1 MKSFITSLCA
11 SLIALFVFFAG
22 GLLFILLVFSLAKS
36 SADKGT
42 VIVPH
47 GSYLVFD
54 LTGNITDSPDQ
65 FDGSRVVGTLLGSGS
80 GPFVLQLRSVVNAI
94 KHAATDD
101 RITGLFITGNLVPID
116 LGSGFAALREVREA
130 IEEFRAT
137 GKPVLA
143 YGTYPGTREL
153 YLMSAA
159 DEIVLN
165 PLGMVWMPGLA
176 SEGLFFKGAFDKYG
190 IGVQVTRAGKFKS
203 YHDPYVRQDF
213 SAETRQELQELLGDL
228 WEDIRGTVALGR
240 AIEPAKLQEIVEG
253 PEALRAEIALETG
266 LVDRLAYF
274 DEVLAELRER
284 TGVQDDSEPF
294 TQIDI
299 VSYTRVAVRGAVGPG
314 GSQNRVAVVY
324 AEGTIV
330 DGGGM
335 AGEIGSETFAREL
348 RRLRTD
354 SNVKAVVLR
363 VNSPGGSASA
373 SEDILREMQLL
384 KAEKP
389 TIVSM
394 GTYAASGGY
403 WISAH
408 ADRIFAEPETVTGS
422 IGVTGLV
429 FNVKGL
435 GESVGITFDTVK
447 TGKFADFISV
457 SRPKTESEM
466 EWLQSATDNVYEQ
479 FIDRVVSGRKL
490 GRPHVESIA
499 QGRVWSGQR
508 AVDLGLVDEIGGL
521 GKSIEFAAQKAG
533 LGSDYRVEE
542 FPRKKSFAEALE
554 EMFQPGM
561 EQFSDGGP
569 VEAVVRQVRQEL
581 AALRRFNDPA
591 SVYALF
597 PFAISAK

>member
-11 SLIALFVFFAG
+11 SLVALFVFFAG
-22 GLLFILLVFSLAKS
+22 GLLMLLLVLSLAKS
-36 SADKGT
+36 AEKGST
-42 VIVPH
+42 VIVDN
-47 GSYLVFD
+47 GSYLVLD
-54 LTGNITDSPDQ
+54 LTGNITDAPDQ
-65 FDGSRVVGTLLGSGS
+65 FDGGRMVGTLLGSGG
-80 GPFVLQLRSVVNAI
+80 GPFILQLRSVVSAI
-94 KHAATDD
+94 DHAAEDD
-101 RITGLFITGNLVPID
+101 RIAGLFITGNLIPLD
-116 LGSGFAALREVREA
+116 LGSGFPALREVREA
-130 IEEFRAT
+130 IERFKAA

-159 DEIVLN
+159 DEIILN

-176 SEGLFFKGAFDKYG
+176 SEGMFFKGAFDKYG

-203 YHDPYVRQDF
+203 YHDPYVRKDF
-213 SAETRQELQELLGDL
+213 SPETRQELQDLLTDL
-228 WEDIRGTVALGR
+228 WGEIRATVAEGR
-240 AIEPAKLQEIVEG
+240 GIEPEELQKVVEG
-253 PEALRAEIALETG
+253 PEALRSEVALAG
-266 LVDRLAYF
+266 RIVDRLAYF
-274 DEVLAELRER
+274 DEVLAELRDR
-284 TGVQDDSEPF
+284 TGVHDEGDPF
-294 TQIDI
+294 RQIDI
-299 VSYTRVAVRGAVGPG
+299 VSYTRVAVRGAAGPG
-314 GSQNRVAVVY
+314 GSRNRVAVVY
-324 AEGTIV
+324 AEGAIV
-330 DGGGM
+330 DGGGFD
-335 AGEIGSETFAREL
+335 GEIGSETFAREL
-348 RRLRTD
+348 RQLRTD
-354 SNVKAVVLR
+354 PHVKAVVLR

-373 SEDILREMQLL
+373 SEEILREMQLL
-384 KAEKP
+384 KAVKP

-403 WISAH
+403 WISTH
-408 ADRIFAEPETVTGS
+408 ADRIFAQPNTVTGS

-466 EWLQSATDNVYEQ
+466 EWLQSATDDVYEL
-479 FIDRVVSGRKL
+479 FLDRVAEGRNL
-490 GRPHVESIA
+490 ERSRVEEIA
-499 QGRVWSGQR
+499 QGRVWSGES
-508 AVDLGLVDEIGGL
+508 ALELGLVDELGGL
-521 GKSIEFAAQKAG
+521 GKAIEYAAEKAG
-533 LGSDYRVEE
+533 LGSNYRVSE
-542 FPRKKSFAEALE
+542 FPRKKTFAEALE

>member
-22 GLLFILLVFSLAKS
+22 GLLMLLLVLSFAKS
-36 SADKGT
+36 ADTGT
-42 VIVPH
+42 VVVHH
-47 GSYLVFD
+47 GSYLVLD

-65 FDGSRVVGTLLGSGS
+65 FDGSRVVGTLLGSGG
-80 GPFVLQLRSVVNAI
+80 GPFILQLRSVVSAI
-94 KHAATDD
+94 EHAATDD
-101 RITGLFITGNLVPID
+101 RITGLFITGNLIPLD
-116 LGSGFAALREVREA
+116 LGSGFAALREVRGA
-130 IEEFRAT
+130 IEKFKAT

-159 DEIVLN
+159 NEIVLN

-176 SEGLFFKGAFDKYG
+176 SEGLFFKGAFEKFG

-203 YHDPYVRQDF
+203 YHDPYVRTDF
-213 SAETRQELQELLGDL
+213 SPETRQELQDLLGDL
-228 WEDIRGTVALGR
+228 WEEIRATVAAGR
-240 AIEPAKLQEIVEG
+240 GLEPAELQNVVEG
-253 PEALRAEIALETG
+253 PEALRSEVALAG
-266 LVDRLAYF
+266 GMVDRLAYF
-274 DEVLAELRER
+274 DEVLAELRKR
-284 TGVQDDSEPF
+284 TGVDDESEPF
-294 TQIDI
+294 KQIDI
-299 VSYTRVAVRGAVGPG
+299 ASYSRAAVRGGVGTG
-314 GSQNRVAVVY
+314 GSRNRVAVVY

-330 DGGGM
+330 DGSGM
-335 AGEIGSETFAREL
+335 NGEIGSDTFAREL

-354 SNVKAVVLR
+354 SDVKAVVLR

-373 SEDILREMQLL
+373 SEEILREMQLL
-384 KAEKP
+384 KAAKP

-403 WISAH
+403 WISTH
-408 ADRIFAEPETVTGS
+408 ADRIFAQPNTVTGS

-466 EWLQSATDNVYEQ
+466 AWLQSATDDVYEQ
-479 FIDRVVSGRKL
+479 FIDRVVAGRKL
-490 GRPHVESIA
+490 GRPHVEAIA
-499 QGRVWSGQR
+499 QGRVWSGER
-508 AVDLGLVDEIGGL
+508 ALDIGLVDEIGGL
-521 GKSIEFAAQKAG
+521 GKAIEFAAQKAG
-533 LGSDYRVEE
+533 LGSNYRVVE
-542 FPRKKSFAEALE
+542 FPRKKTFAEALQ
-554 EMFQPGM
+554 EMFEPGM

>member
-22 GLLFILLVFSLAKS
+22 GLLILLLVLSLAK

-42 VIVPH
+42 VVVER
-47 GSYLVFD
+47 GSYLVLD
-54 LTGNITDSPDQ
+54 LNGNITDAPDQ
-65 FDGSRVVGTLLGSGS
+65 FDGGRIVGTLLGSGG
-80 GPFVLQLRSVVNAI
+80 GPFTLQLRSVVTAI

-101 RITGLFITGNLVPID
+101 RITGMFITGNLIPLD

-130 IEEFRAT
+130 IVEFKGA

-176 SEGLFFKGAFDKYG
+176 SEGMFFKGAFEKFG
-190 IGVQVTRAGKFKS
+190 VGVQVTRAGKFKS
-203 YHDPYVRQDF
+203 YHDPYVRSDF
-213 SAETRQELQELLGDL
+213 SPETRQELQELLGDL
-228 WEDIRGTVALGR
+228 WTEIRATVAKGR
-240 AIEPAKLQEIVEG
+240 GLEPEQLQKVVEG
-253 PEALRAEIALETG
+253 PEALRSEVALAG
-266 LVDRLAYF
+266 GMVDRLAYF

-284 TGVQDDSEPF
+284 TGVDDASEPF

-299 VSYTRVAVRGAVGPG
+299 VSYSRAAVRGGGGPG
-314 GSQNRVAVVY
+314 GSHNRVAVVY

-330 DGGGM
+330 DGSGFD
-335 AGEIGSETFAREL
+335 GEIGSDTFAREL

-373 SEDILREMQLL
+373 SEEILREMQLL
-384 KAEKP
+384 KAVKP

-403 WISAH
+403 WISTH
-408 ADRIFAEPETVTGS
+408 ADRIFAQPNTVTGS

-447 TGKFADFISV
+447 TGRFADFISV

-466 EWLQSATDNVYEQ
+466 AWLQSATDDVYEQ
-479 FIDRVVSGRKL
+479 FIDRVSAGRKL
-490 GRPHVESIA
+490 DRSRVEEIA
-499 QGRVWSGQR
+499 QGRVWSGER
-508 AVDLGLVDEIGGL
+508 ALGIGLVDEIGGL
-521 GKSIEFAAQKAG
+521 GKAIEFAAKKAG
-533 LGSDYRVEE
+533 LGANYRVEE
-542 FPRKKSFAEALE
+542 FPRKKTFAEALE
-554 EMFQPGM
+554 EMFEPGM

-569 VEAVVRQVRQEL
+569 VEAVVRQVRHEL

>member
-11 SLIALFVFFAG
+11 TLVALFVFCAG
-22 GLLFILLVFSLAKS
+22 LFVLFLLVIAMAQ
-36 SADKGT
+36 SADTGK
-42 VIVPH
+42 VHVAH
-47 GSYLVFD
+47 GSYLVLD

-65 FDGSRVVGTLLGSGS
+65 FDGGRVVGTLLGAGS
-80 GPFVLQLRSVVNAI
+80 GPFVLQLRSLVGAI
-94 KHAATDD
+94 EHAATDE
-101 RITGLFITGNLVPID
+101 RIEGMFITGNLIPMD

-130 IEEFRAT
+130 IEAFRAT

-176 SEGLFFKGAFDKYG
+176 SEGMFFKGAFDKFG

-203 YHDPYVRQDF
+203 YHDPYVRKDF
-213 SAETRQELQELLGDL
+213 SPETRQELSELLEDL
-228 WEDIRGTVALGR
+228 WSEIRGTVAEGR
-240 AIEPAKLQEIVEG
+240 GLDPEELQQIVEG
-253 PEALRAEIALETG
+253 PEALRAGVALDG
-266 LVDRLAYF
+266 KLVDRLAYF
-274 DEVLAELRER
+274 DEVLAELRSR
-284 TGVQDDSEPF
+284 TGVQDESEPF

-299 VSYTRVAVRGAVGPG
+299 ASYSRAVGQGGGTGSGSRKRVAI
-314 GSQNRVAVVY
+314 VY

-330 DGGGM
+330 DGPGM
-335 AGEIGSETFAREL
+335 IGEVGSESFAREL

-373 SEDILREMQLL
+373 SEEILREVQLL
-384 KAEKP
+384 KGTKP
-389 TIVSM
+389 VIVSM

-403 WISAH
+403 WISTH

-422 IGVTGLV
+422 IGVTGIV
-429 FNVKGL
+429 FNIKGL
-435 GESVGITFDTVK
+435 GESVGVTFDTVK
-447 TGKFADFISV
+447 TAKYADFISIT
-457 SRPKTESEM
+457 RPKTESEM
-466 EWLQSATDNVYEQ
+466 AWLQSSTDNVYEM
-479 FIDRVVSGRKL
+479 FLNRVVEGRGLK
-490 GRPHVESIA
+490 REHVEAIA
-499 QGRVWSGQR
+499 QGRVWSGER
-508 AVDLGLVDEIGGL
+508 ALDIGLVDEIGGL
-521 GKSIEFAAQKAG
+521 GKSIEFAAERAG
-533 LGSDYRVEE
+533 LGDSYRVEE
-542 FPRKKSFAEALE
+542 FPRKKSFGEALQ
-554 EMFQPGM
+554 EMFEPGM

-569 VEAVVRQVRQEL
+569 VDGIVRQLRQEL

-597 PFAISAK
+597 PFAISTK